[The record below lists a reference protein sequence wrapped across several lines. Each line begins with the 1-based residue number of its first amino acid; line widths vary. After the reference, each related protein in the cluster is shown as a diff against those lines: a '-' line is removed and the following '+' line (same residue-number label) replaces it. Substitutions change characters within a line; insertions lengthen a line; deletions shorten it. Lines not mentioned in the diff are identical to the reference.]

1 VSDANAGPLAGI
13 RIVDLTAVML
23 GPIATQIL
31 GDYGA
36 DVIKVESPEGDLM
49 RANAVS
55 LHAGMGSAFLAV
67 NRNKRSVAL
76 DLKAEEA
83 RSVLRRLLA
92 GADVLVHNMRVEAI
106 GRLGFGYGAVAA
118 LRPDIV
124 YCAATGFAEG
134 GPESGRPAFDDTI
147 QAACGLAS
155 LVSIGRGE
163 PAFVPTLIADKTTGM
178 AVVNAVL
185 AALLHRERTGK
196 GQYVEVPMFETM
208 VAFTLAEHL
217 GGLTFDPPL
226 GNAGYARLLQDGRK
240 PAPTLDGY
248 IAILPYTGEQWA
260 GFFRGV
266 GREDLA
272 QKYGIHDRRA
282 RNAHM
287 VEMYRDLARITRE
300 KTTAEWVAFC
310 RQWDIPAMPLSTLD
324 DLPAHPQV
332 KASGLIAEADHPSEG
347 RIRYVAPPTR
357 FAASPA
363 EVRRPAPRLG
373 EHTEE
378 ILAELGYSPSQIE
391 DLAKRRLAI
400 QATG

>member
-1 VSDANAGPLAGI
+1 LSGANQGPLAGI

-36 DVIKVESPEGDLM
+36 DVIKIESPEGDLM
-49 RANAVS
+49 RANGVS
-55 LHAGMGSAFLAV
+55 LHAGMGSIFLAV
-67 NRNKRSVAL
+67 NRNKRSVVL
-76 DLKAEEA
+76 DLKSESAREA
-83 RSVLRRLLA
+83 LRRLVA

-106 GRLGFGYGAVAA
+106 ERLGFGYAAVSK
-118 LRPDIV
+118 LRSAIV

-155 LVSIGRGE
+155 LVSIGRAE

-217 GGLTFDPPL
+217 GGLTFDPPPAK
-226 GNAGYARLLQDGRK
+226 AGYMRLLEDGRK
-240 PAPTLDGY
+240 PAPTRDGH

-260 GFFRGV
+260 SFFRGV

-272 QKYGIHDRRA
+272 QKYGIHDRRE
-282 RNAHM
+282 RNVHM
-287 VEMYRDLARITRE
+287 VAMYRDMAAITRL
-300 KTTAEWVAFC
+300 KSTKEWMAFC
-310 RQWDIPAMPLSTLD
+310 KEHDIPAMPLSTLD
-324 DLPAHPQV
+324 ELPDHPQA
-332 KASGLIAEADHPSEG
+332 KAVGLVRDAEHPSEG
-347 RIRYVAPPTR
+347 KIRYVAPPTR

-363 EVRRPAPRLG
+363 SVRRPAPRLG
-373 EHTEE
+373 EHTAEV
-378 ILAELGYSPSQIE
+378 LAELGYSTAEIE
-391 DLAKRRLAI
+391 RFVKSK
-400 QATG
+400 